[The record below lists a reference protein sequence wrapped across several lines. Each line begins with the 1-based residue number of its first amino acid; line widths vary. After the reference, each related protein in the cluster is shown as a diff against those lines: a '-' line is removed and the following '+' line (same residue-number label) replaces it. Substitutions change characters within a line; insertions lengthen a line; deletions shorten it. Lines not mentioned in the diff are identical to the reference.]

1 MIALPLAEIA
11 TLGTQVA
18 AHGAI
23 RIAEFAGDEVFEMLI
38 GIAIL
43 VYEAQPG

>member
-18 AHGAI
+18 THGAL
-23 RIAEFAGDEVFEMLI
+23 RVAEIAGDDVFEMI
-38 GIAIL
+38 IAVVIL
-43 VYEAQPG
+43 SGNG